1 MHIWCGRYVENRL
14 LIDIPDKAL
23 RPPTQPEAVEPIS
36 KITHYGVL
44 DARAKSERLESL
56 GIPLGL
62 EV

>member
-44 DARAKSERLESL
+44 DAR
-56 GIPLGL
+56 
-62 EV
+62 